1 MLQAFM
7 HGTGLAASVNS
18 AFGEPE
24 LLDDLLDHWS
34 ADIHKEEKVAL
45 LHMLQVGEG
54 KRCTQLLCVGFD
66 SDERDKMRLVHAAA
80 GAVTLCTSITLRPS
94 LFWKLVLA

>member
-54 KRCTQLLCVGFD
+54 KGCNPRTMRGSVTSTKRGWRC
-66 SDERDKMRLVHAAA
+66 
-80 GAVTLCTSITLRPS
+80 CTCCR
-94 LFWKLVLA
+94 

>member
-34 ADIHKEEKVAL
+34 ADIHKEEKLAL
-45 LHMLQVGEG
+45 LHMLQVWALG
-54 KRCTQLLCVGFD
+54 RQNPACCV
-66 SDERDKMRLVHAAA
+66 A
-80 GAVTLCTSITLRPS
+80 GG
-94 LFWKLVLA
+94 